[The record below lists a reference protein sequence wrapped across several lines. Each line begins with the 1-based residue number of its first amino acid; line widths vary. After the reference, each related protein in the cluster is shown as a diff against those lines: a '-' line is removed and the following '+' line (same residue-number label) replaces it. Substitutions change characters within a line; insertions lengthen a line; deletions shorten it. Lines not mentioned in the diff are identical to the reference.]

1 MILLL
6 KKDNFESIFI
16 YYIHFKITID
26 PCNLIGLHWCSL
38 FTNCDIFFALNCIFF
53 LANRKAILNH
63 LTTTNQI
70 TWKLVKAFA
79 TFKNLELSTGSIKY
93 LYRLKILY
101 PTDCR
106 VLWPQNG
113 CDKVVIGLHAKQLW
127 SKIILVITNQT
138 CASVF
143 RFEITHMIS
152 DQIAQNEVQ
161 LNHY

>member
-1 MILLL
+1 MKVSSFITSILKSPVILAIWL
-6 KKDNFESIFI
+6 AFIGVVYSQIVIF
-16 YYIHFKITID
+16 
-26 PCNLIGLHWCSL
+26 
-38 FTNCDIFFALNCIFF
+38 FFALNCIFF

-138 CASVF
+138 YASVF

>member
-1 MILLL
+1 MKVSSFITSILKSPVILAIWL
-6 KKDNFESIFI
+6 AFIGVVYSQIVIF
-16 YYIHFKITID
+16 
-26 PCNLIGLHWCSL
+26 
-38 FTNCDIFFALNCIFF
+38 FFALNCIFF